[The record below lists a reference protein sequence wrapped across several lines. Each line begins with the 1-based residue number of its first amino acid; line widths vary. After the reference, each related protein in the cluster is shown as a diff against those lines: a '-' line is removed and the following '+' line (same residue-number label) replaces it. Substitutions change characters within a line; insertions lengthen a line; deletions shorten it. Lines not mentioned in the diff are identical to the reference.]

1 MAVTPQ
7 KLPQP
12 SRSYWHGVSLKEMYE
27 HVEELR
33 LRLPLTTWTKIT
45 FVSAYKKLTI
55 LEIEPTKKEEFEYL
69 KMVFFEYICKK
80 IDEYAETQPYDDSD
94 DDNSISTLE
103 STLFEYFQHFPL

>member
-7 KLPQP
+7 KLQQPQC
-12 SRSYWHGVSLKEMYE
+12 SYWPGVSLEEMYE
-27 HVEELR
+27 HIEELW
-33 LRLPLTTWTKIT
+33 LRLPLTTWTKIMIE
-45 FVSAYKKLTI
+45 SAYNKLKI
-55 LEIEPTKKEEFEYL
+55 LEKDPTKKEEFDYL

-80 IDEYAETQPYDDSD
+80 IDQYAETQPDDDSD